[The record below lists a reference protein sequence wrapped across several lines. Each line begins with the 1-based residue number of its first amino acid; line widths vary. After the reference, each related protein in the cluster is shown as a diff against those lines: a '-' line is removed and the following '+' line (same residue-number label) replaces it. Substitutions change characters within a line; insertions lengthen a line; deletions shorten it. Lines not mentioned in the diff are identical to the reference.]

1 MWIFRTCVRIGR
13 SRQQHEEKN
22 ASSDDDATKLMPLR
36 KSLSNKAPMS
46 LVLFLLNRSLIM
58 IDDFEKNQAHLSF
71 IGCLR
76 RQHIQP
82 SYRTTSTI

>member
-1 MWIFRTCVRIGR
+1 MWILRTCVRIGR
-13 SRQQHEEKN
+13 LRQQHEEKN

-46 LVLFLLNRSLIM
+46 LVIFLLNRSLIM
-58 IDDFEKNQAHLSF
+58 IDDSKKNQAHWSF

-76 RQHIQP
+76 
-82 SYRTTSTI
+82 TKN